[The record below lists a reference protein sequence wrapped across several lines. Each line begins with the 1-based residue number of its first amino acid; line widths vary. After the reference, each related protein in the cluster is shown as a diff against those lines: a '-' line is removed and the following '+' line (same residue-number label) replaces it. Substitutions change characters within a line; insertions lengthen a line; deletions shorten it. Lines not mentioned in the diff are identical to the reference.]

1 MIFRAALG
9 LALVALYLPHQPDLG
24 LGRPGAGASL
34 PVAMTNMAA
43 SGEDSVCDRNA
54 QVCTRGLALLDAFQ
68 EGAIRGLAEVKAEI
82 DASRQARAA
91 NPG

>member
-1 MIFRAALG
+1 
-9 LALVALYLPHQPDLG
+9 VALYLPHETDLG
-24 LGRPGAGASL
+24 LNRPGGSASL
-34 PVAMTNMAA
+34 PAVMNSVTAPAA
-43 SGEDSVCDRNA
+43 SGQDSVCDRHA
-54 QVCTRGLALLDAFQ
+54 QACASGLALLDAFR